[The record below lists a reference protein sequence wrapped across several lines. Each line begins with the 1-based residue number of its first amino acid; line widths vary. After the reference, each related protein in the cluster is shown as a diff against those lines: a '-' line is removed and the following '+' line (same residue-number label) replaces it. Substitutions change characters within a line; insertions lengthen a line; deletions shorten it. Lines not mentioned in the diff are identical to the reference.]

1 MFARAWLLVND
12 RVQAFIDDGALSR
25 GASIAFYASTSL
37 GPVLL
42 VVVAIA
48 GLAFGEDAARG
59 AVSAELSGLM
69 GKPCTD
75 LVQSVV
81 QGGIGSFER
90 HSRLRRGRRNS
101 VRHRLQR
108 LR

>member
-1 MFARAWLLVND
+1 MFARAWLLAND
-12 RVQAFIDDGALSR
+12 CVQAFIDDGALSR

-59 AVSAELSGLM
+59 
-69 GKPCTD
+69 
-75 LVQSVV
+75 SVV
-81 QGGIGSFER
+81 GGVTLFVTVSGVFGEMQSALNAIW
-90 HSRLRRGRRNS
+90 
-101 VRHRLQR
+101 
-108 LR
+108 